1 MTIAAL
7 VAVTTIVFM
16 VCRFCGKRTRH
27 TVSQSS
33 RMYRDY
39 KCESCQIITK
49 FKIK

>member
-7 VAVTTIVFM
+7 VTVLSIAYMF
-16 VCRFCGKRTRH
+16 CRICGKRTRH

-39 KCESCQIITK
+39 KCESCQVITK
-49 FKIK
+49 FKVK